1 MNTSNLDLFLTAAG
15 IGLLLAAFAV
25 FSIWSRRFG
34 TEAVE
39 KWAAANGFHLVSVRR
54 RAFVPHWRLLP
65 GKRFQFFRVSVRD
78 RDGASRRAWMKLESD
93 CTEPEI
99 IDVIWDDKKPSA

>member
-1 MNTSNLDLFLTAAG
+1 MNTSNLDLTAAG